1 MYPVSQDTLGIVS
14 VDDVL
19 SCIYTAWNGNF
30 SFPINV
36 SAYLA
41 PVATMLVYTLHPDGE
56 IVADS
61 VKFQVEKCFKNK
73 VMFLLFLA
81 CLE

>member
-1 MYPVSQDTLGIVS
+1 MT
-14 VDDVL
+14 

-30 SFPINV
+30 SFPIDI
-36 SAYLA
+36 SADLA
-41 PVATMLVYTLHPDGE
+41 PVATLLVYTLHPDGE

-61 VKFQVEKCFKNK
+61 VKFQVDKCFKNK

-81 CLE
+81 RLE